1 VPCARWFDAVRIGVV
16 HGIRAVGRL
25 RDRSGPVVEDQAAG
39 LVTWLVAPGAAD
51 GWALPGVTVLGAGG
65 TLAVPPASW
74 TDGPAL
80 RWLVPP
86 PVVGDC
92 LTEPDALRVVLGGT
106 CRA

>member
-1 VPCARWFDAVRIGVV
+1 MRVGAFD
-16 HGIRAVGRL
+16 GIRAVGRL

-39 LVTWLVAPGAAD
+39 VVTWLVVPGAAD
-51 GWALPGVTVLGAGG
+51 GWGLPGVTVLGAGR

-74 TDGPAL
+74 TGGPAV

-92 LTEPDALRVVLGGT
+92 LTEPDGLRGVLGGVGR
-106 CRA
+106 RA